1 MLRDEDECGILIRR
15 PNKFKIAAVQNHVIQ
30 HINIKLD
37 RKVILDKFFQ
47 KKKNT
52 LKIIFM
58 N

>member
-47 KKKNT
+47 KKK
-52 LKIIFM
+52 KIH
-58 N
+58 